1 MEKRG
6 VKRNAQKKLGMCY
19 LPFLSPNLLISLRL
33 CIERQLIR
41 NDRSWVRHPYHRL
54 YLARLLLIGLM
65 LRGNRSLRAYPIRIH
80 TPLRFEA
87 FISPGDSLEDA
98 VLLSSVT

>member
-1 MEKRG
+1 
-6 VKRNAQKKLGMCY
+6 VKRDAQKKLGMCY
-19 LPFLSPNLLISLRL
+19 LPSLSPSLFIRLRL

-41 NDRSWVRHPYHRL
+41 NEMTLVLHPYHRL

-65 LRGNRSLRAYPIRIH
+65 LLGNRSLRAYPIRIH

-87 FISPGDSLEDA
+87 FIPPSDSLEDA
-98 VLLSSVT
+98 VLLSSVA